1 MAEHIGRWYGE
12 SDGDTHNKTFYAYRE
27 NSAFPGG
34 VERKDFDTKAQL
46 NKFLSHENST
56 IT

>member
-1 MAEHIGRWYGE
+1 MSDQPGRWYGE

-34 VERKDFDTKAQL
+34 VERKDFDTRAQL
-46 NKFLSHENST
+46 NKFLSHENNT